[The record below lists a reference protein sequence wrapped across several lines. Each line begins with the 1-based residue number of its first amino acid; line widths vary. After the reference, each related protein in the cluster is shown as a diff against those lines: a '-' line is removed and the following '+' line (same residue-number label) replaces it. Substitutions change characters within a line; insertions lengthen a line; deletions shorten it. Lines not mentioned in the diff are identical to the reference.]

1 MSKKDPKNKHRKSE
15 KKNDTTSSF
24 SRLKKANSHF
34 TSSSKDVHDSENT
47 KTNME
52 AYHPH
57 STNHKRKFKDLLVE
71 FIMMFI
77 AITGG
82 FFMENI
88 REHRVDRHKE
98 KEYMVRLVGDI
109 KTDTVNIKRIIQNN
123 DKQMKGLD
131 SLLKVLEKPAETIR
145 FDDFNDLMAE
155 YLNNYKGFSPRDIT
169 ITQLKNSGGLRLIED
184 NSVSDSIVNYYSTI
198 EHFHELNVKLN
209 YRFIEDTYKLEL
221 QFIEFSPKMKN
232 KKLSNS
238 DVAYIK
244 ELRNRC
250 LVFKTQIGWDNVW
263 LSDYVRL
270 QGVSLLHYLKKEY
283 QIQG

>member
-1 MSKKDPKNKHRKSE
+1 
-15 KKNDTTSSF
+15 
-24 SRLKKANSHF
+24 
-34 TSSSKDVHDSENT
+34 
-47 KTNME
+47 ME

-57 STNHKRKFKDLLVE
+57 SIHPKKKIKDLLVE

-88 REHRVDRHKE
+88 REQRVDRHKE

-109 KTDTVNIKRIIQNN
+109 KADTVNIQNIIQYN

-131 SLLKVLEKPAETIR
+131 SLLNVLEKPVETIR
-145 FDDFNDLMAE
+145 FDDFNDLMST

-169 ITQLKNSGGLRLIED
+169 ITQLKNSGGLRLIAD

-238 DVAYIK
+238 DVANIK

-263 LSDYVRL
+263 LSDYVHA
-270 QGVSLLHYLKKEY
+270 QGISLLNYLKKEY
-283 QIQG
+283 NITE